1 MQLNKKKKTT
11 DILIREMQAHILLN
25 SDFHFILLLVFTVV
39 ENFLLES
46 FTVLLFKVTFERL
59 ILSNIQPWNCVI
71 RLQGII
77 TKSLNIMPPF

>member
-59 ILSNIQPWNCVI
+59 ILSNIQP
-71 RLQGII
+71 
-77 TKSLNIMPPF
+77 

>member
-1 MQLNKKKKTT
+1 MQLNKKTKT

-25 SDFHFILLLVFTVV
+25 SDLHFILFLVFTVV

-59 ILSNIQPWNCVI
+59 ILSNIQP
-71 RLQGII
+71 
-77 TKSLNIMPPF
+77 